1 MTDNIENMFKSGS
14 AFSSDLSKYASNVTQ
29 DGFSS
34 SDTYQKAAQK
44 MDQYSQSISNTET
57 NAFSKT
63 GGQASQLAMS
73 NSLNIDGNM
82 ISDTMR
88 TPATED
94 SVRAWASASGLNA
107 DAIAGQWKSTRD
119 MMNRSN
125 TLGSDKNGN
134 DAFAKVLLD
143 RAQAKT
149 QMESGETVAKNLA
162 DIKQTSAMFKNAVS
176 MMGAN
181 EQILSPA
188 AEKLDQFVA
197 LGSGGQYANYQ
208 EQAQTAPDTSGVS
221 SAGAITGGMDSQ
233 RGLTS
238 SNLGQHRGS
247 R

>member
-1 MTDNIENMFKSGS
+1 
-14 AFSSDLSKYASNVTQ
+14 
-29 DGFSS
+29 
-34 SDTYQKAAQK
+34 

-57 NAFSKT
+57 NSFNKT

-134 DAFAKVLLD
+134 D
-143 RAQAKT
+143 
-149 QMESGETVAKNLA
+149 
-162 DIKQTSAMFKNAVS
+162 
-176 MMGAN
+176 
-181 EQILSPA
+181 
-188 AEKLDQFVA
+188 
-197 LGSGGQYANYQ
+197 
-208 EQAQTAPDTSGVS
+208 
-221 SAGAITGGMDSQ
+221 
-233 RGLTS
+233 
-238 SNLGQHRGS
+238 
-247 R
+247 

>member
-1 MTDNIENMFKSGS
+1 MLLKKGMTDNIENMFKSGS

-34 SDTYQKAAQK
+34 SDTYQKSRSEK
-44 MDQYSQSISNTET
+44 WT
-57 NAFSKT
+57 NIASLLVIPKQMHSTKT

-125 TLGSDKNGN
+125 TLGSDK
-134 DAFAKVLLD
+134 KMVMMPLQRYYLTE
-143 RAQAKT
+143 RKLKT
-149 QMESGETVAKNLA
+149 QMESGETVAKKIWL
-162 DIKQTSAMFKNAVS
+162 
-176 MMGAN
+176 
-181 EQILSPA
+181 ILNRHLRCS
-188 AEKLDQFVA
+188 KKCSQHD
-197 LGSGGQYANYQ
+197 GSQ
-208 EQAQTAPDTSGVS
+208 
-221 SAGAITGGMDSQ
+221 
-233 RGLTS
+233 
-238 SNLGQHRGS
+238 
-247 R
+247 